1 MVRIISGEV
10 FDVAVKFTIICQ
22 MGGALLSAQN
32 KKQLWIPAGFA
43 YGFLFLAD
51 LSKMLYKTSDYYAPK
66 LERSILWSDPE
77 IAIEW
82 SLVSEIKIASKDEAG
97 SILAQAEVYI

>member
-1 MVRIISGEV
+1 
-10 FDVAVKFTIICQ
+10 
-22 MGGALLSAQN
+22 
-32 KKQLWIPAGFA
+32 
-43 YGFLFLAD
+43 
-51 LSKMLYKTSDYYAPK
+51 MLYKSTNYYAPK